1 MTPEKRL
8 ERSRAVR
15 LRRRW
20 ARISR
25 WRLSRRRWQGWTRRS
40 QWRSAD
46 KRRRP
51 KWYRLRFTS
60 GRGRWKRDSLETT
73 EGASMTYPPTF
84 RYTKDDEWVDVKGEM
99 GTVGLT
105 YEAQCRLGDIVFL
118 ELPAVGAVLE
128 AGKPLGVVESVKA
141 VFEIFAPVSGEVVE
155 VNGELKDAPE
165 KVNSDPHGA
174 GWLIK
179 VRLKNPAEADA
190 LMDAATYEAYATS
203 PARESSH

>member
-1 MTPEKRL
+1 MAYP
-8 ERSRAVR
+8 
-15 LRRRW
+15 
-20 ARISR
+20 
-25 WRLSRRRWQGWTRRS
+25 
-40 QWRSAD
+40 
-46 KRRRP
+46 
-51 KWYRLRFTS
+51 
-60 GRGRWKRDSLETT
+60 TT
-73 EGASMTYPPTF
+73 Y
-84 RYTKDDEWVDVKGEM
+84 RYTKDDEWVDVKGEL

-118 ELPAVGAVLE
+118 ELPTVGALLE

-155 VNGELKDAPE
+155 VNGDLKDAPE

-190 LMDAATYEAYATS
+190 LMDAATYEAFATS
-203 PARESSH
+203 PTRESAH

>member
-1 MTPEKRL
+1 MAYP
-8 ERSRAVR
+8 A
-15 LRRRW
+15 
-20 ARISR
+20 
-25 WRLSRRRWQGWTRRS
+25 
-40 QWRSAD
+40 
-46 KRRRP
+46 
-51 KWYRLRFTS
+51 
-60 GRGRWKRDSLETT
+60 
-73 EGASMTYPPTF
+73 TY
-84 RYTKDDEWVDVKGEM
+84 RYTKDDEWVDVKGEL

-118 ELPAVGAVLE
+118 ELPPVGTALE

-141 VFEIFAPVSGEVVE
+141 VFEIFAPVSGEVVD

-179 VRLKNPAEADA
+179 IRLKNPAEADA
-190 LMDAATYEAYATS
+190 LMDAAAYEVYATS

>member
-1 MTPEKRL
+1 MAYP
-8 ERSRAVR
+8 A
-15 LRRRW
+15 
-20 ARISR
+20 
-25 WRLSRRRWQGWTRRS
+25 
-40 QWRSAD
+40 
-46 KRRRP
+46 
-51 KWYRLRFTS
+51 
-60 GRGRWKRDSLETT
+60 
-73 EGASMTYPPTF
+73 TY
-84 RYTKDDEWVDVKGEM
+84 RYTKDDEWVDVKGEL

-118 ELPAVGAVLE
+118 ELPPVGASLE

-155 VNGELKDAPE
+155 VNGDLKDAPE

-179 VRLKNPAEADA
+179 LRLKNPAEADA
-190 LMDAATYEAYATS
+190 LMDAATYETYATS

>member
-1 MTPEKRL
+1 
-8 ERSRAVR
+8 
-15 LRRRW
+15 
-20 ARISR
+20 
-25 WRLSRRRWQGWTRRS
+25 
-40 QWRSAD
+40 
-46 KRRRP
+46 
-51 KWYRLRFTS
+51 
-60 GRGRWKRDSLETT
+60 
-73 EGASMTYPPTF
+73 MTYPPTF

-99 GTVGLT
+99 GIVGLT

-118 ELPAVGAVLE
+118 ELPPVGTALV

-155 VNGELKDAPE
+155 VNGDLKDAPE

-179 VRLKNPAEADA
+179 VRLKNPSETEG

>member
-1 MTPEKRL
+1 MAYP
-8 ERSRAVR
+8 
-15 LRRRW
+15 
-20 ARISR
+20 
-25 WRLSRRRWQGWTRRS
+25 
-40 QWRSAD
+40 
-46 KRRRP
+46 
-51 KWYRLRFTS
+51 
-60 GRGRWKRDSLETT
+60 TT
-73 EGASMTYPPTF
+73 Y
-84 RYTKDDEWVDVKGEM
+84 RYTKDDEWVDVKGEL

-118 ELPAVGAVLE
+118 ELPQVGAKLD

-179 VRLKNPAEADA
+179 LRLKNPAEADA
-190 LMDAATYEAYATS
+190 LMDAATYEKYATS
-203 PARESSH
+203 PDRESSH